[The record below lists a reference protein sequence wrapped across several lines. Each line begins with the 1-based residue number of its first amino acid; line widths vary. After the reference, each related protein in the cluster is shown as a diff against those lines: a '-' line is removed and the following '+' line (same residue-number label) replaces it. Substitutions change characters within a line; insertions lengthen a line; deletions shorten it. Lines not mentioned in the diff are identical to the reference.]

1 MAKRDNNENVEQTVD
16 EQNMAADGQENVQG
30 EQAEGTADQAQADAG
45 AKDQA
50 DTETKIR
57 EAFDAAHAAGK
68 EEDEV
73 KLDMIGAGATFK
85 NVTRL
90 FNQFSVDAG
99 LTVSK
104 EEKDQIINQVLS
116 GADLSTEESFNAKVA
131 ELQASLQ
138 GSTDKSAAALVRAY
152 AKKNGLEVFKKA
164 KGAAGESKTGFAAK
178 FYDWLAANPTSSVEE
193 ATAFIQ
199 GTNGHEE
206 TSENVKR
213 HQSHY
218 LGVHRLV
225 NRVAGV
231 AV

>member
-1 MAKRDNNENVEQTVD
+1 MAKKEKLNEETVN
-16 EQNMAADGQENVQG
+16 ETAGS
-30 EQAEGTADQAQADAG
+30 EGTEQKVDLEVA
-45 AKDQA
+45 
-50 DTETKIR
+50 IR
-57 EAFDAAHAAGK
+57 AAFDAAHAAGK
-68 EEDEV
+68 EEDDI

-104 EEKDQIINQVLS
+104 EEKDQIVLDVLN
-116 GADLSTEESFNAKVA
+116 GADLADEATFNTKVEELMARLS
-131 ELQASLQ
+131 
-138 GSTDKSAAALVRAY
+138 GSTDKSAAALIRAY
-152 AKKNGLEVFKKA
+152 AKKNGIEAFKKA
-164 KGAAGESKTGFAAK
+164 KGGTGEAKTGFAAK
-178 FYDWLAANPTSSVEE
+178 FYDFLVANPECTVAE

-199 GTNGHEE
+199 GTDGNEE

-218 LGVHRLV
+218 LAIHRLV

-231 AV
+231 AVE

>member
-1 MAKRDNNENVEQTVD
+1 MAKKEKLNE
-16 EQNMAADGQENVQG
+16 ENLDTG
-30 EQAEGTADQAQADAG
+30 AEGAEGTEQKVDLEVA
-45 AKDQA
+45 
-50 DTETKIR
+50 IR
-57 EAFDAAHAAGK
+57 AAFDAAHAAGK
-68 EEDEV
+68 EEDDI

-104 EEKDQIINQVLS
+104 EEKDQILLDVLN
-116 GADLSTEESFNAKVA
+116 GADLADEATFNAKVE
-131 ELQASLQ
+131 ELMARLS
-138 GSTDKSAAALVRAY
+138 GSTEKSAAALIRAY
-152 AKKNGLEVFKKA
+152 AKKNGIEAFKKA
-164 KGAAGESKTGFAAK
+164 KGSTGEAKTGFAAK
-178 FYDWLAANPTSSVEE
+178 FYDFLVANPECTVAE

-199 GTNGHEE
+199 GTDGNEE

-218 LGVHRLV
+218 LAIHRLV

-231 AV
+231 AVE

>member
-1 MAKRDNNENVEQTVD
+1 MAKKEKLNE
-16 EQNMAADGQENVQG
+16 ENLDTG
-30 EQAEGTADQAQADAG
+30 AEG
-45 AKDQA
+45 AKG
-50 DTETKIR
+50 TEQKVDLEAMIR
-57 EAFDAAHAAGK
+57 AAFDAAHAAGK
-68 EEDEV
+68 EEDDI

-104 EEKDQIINQVLS
+104 EEKDQILLDVLN
-116 GADLSTEESFNAKVA
+116 GADLADEATFNAKVE
-131 ELQASLQ
+131 ELMARLS
-138 GSTDKSAAALVRAY
+138 GSTDKSAAALIRAY
-152 AKKNGLEVFKKA
+152 AKKNGIEAFKKA
-164 KGAAGESKTGFAAK
+164 KGGTGEAKTGFAAK
-178 FYDWLAANPTSSVEE
+178 FYDFLVANPACTVAE

-199 GTNGHEE
+199 GADGNEE

-218 LGVHRLV
+218 LAIHRLV

-231 AV
+231 AVE

>member
-1 MAKRDNNENVEQTVD
+1 MAKKEKLNEETVN
-16 EQNMAADGQENVQG
+16 ETAGS
-30 EQAEGTADQAQADAG
+30 EGTEQKVDLEVA
-45 AKDQA
+45 
-50 DTETKIR
+50 IR
-57 EAFDAAHAAGK
+57 AAFDAAHAAGK
-68 EEDEV
+68 EEDDI

-104 EEKDQIINQVLS
+104 EEKDQIVLDVLN
-116 GADLSTEESFNAKVA
+116 GADLADEATFNAKVE
-131 ELQASLQ
+131 ELMARLS
-138 GSTDKSAAALVRAY
+138 GSTDKSAAALIRAY
-152 AKKNGLEVFKKA
+152 AKKNGIEAFKKA
-164 KGAAGESKTGFAAK
+164 KGGTGEAKTGFAAK
-178 FYDWLAANPTSSVEE
+178 FYDFLVANPECTVAE

-199 GTNGHEE
+199 GTDGNEE

-218 LGVHRLV
+218 LAIHRLV

-231 AV
+231 AVE